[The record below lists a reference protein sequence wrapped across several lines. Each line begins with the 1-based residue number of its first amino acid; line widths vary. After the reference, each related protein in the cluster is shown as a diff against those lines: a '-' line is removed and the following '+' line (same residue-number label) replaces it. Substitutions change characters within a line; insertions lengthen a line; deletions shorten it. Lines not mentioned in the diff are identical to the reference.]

1 MIIAHLSD
9 LHICIKNKPQNL
21 NRTKYLIESALKQEV
36 SHFIITGDIS
46 HLCNPDDFLALRR
59 LLEQYEL
66 LDSQKVSMVI
76 GNHDIYGG
84 VYLAEDILTFPGKC
98 KTIDY
103 YQKIHEFHNYFLEI
117 FENTFLPFPDRRY
130 PYAKKVD
137 EILLIGV
144 NSTMEYSRLNNPF
157 ASRGKVGRKQIKGL
171 TEIFA
176 RPEFLNSKK
185 IVMSHH
191 HFSQRPLKSI
201 TLYKTFLH
209 SIESYAGKLE
219 KKKRLA
225 RVLRKNEVDLVVH
238 GHLHESAAYER
249 FSLKFLNGA
258 GAIEKN
264 TPGELKLNMISISP
278 ETIKT
283 KIKLVHYTKE
293 KLNRQNSIPEE
304 LAI

>member
-1 MIIAHLSD
+1 MVIAHLSD
-9 LHICIKNKPQNL
+9 LHICIKNKSHNL
-21 NRTKYLIESALKQEV
+21 NCTRYLIESALKHEA
-36 SHFIITGDIS
+36 SHFIITGDVS
-46 HLCNPDDFLALRR
+46 HLSNPDDFLALRH

-103 YQKIHEFHNYFLEI
+103 YKKIQEFHSYFLEI
-117 FENTFLPFPDRRY
+117 FENTILPLPDRLY

-137 EILLIGV
+137 DVLLIGI

-157 ASRGKVGRKQIKGL
+157 ASRGKVGQKQIKGL

-176 RPEFLNSKK
+176 RSEFSNLKK

-191 HFSQRPLKSI
+191 HFNKKPLESI

-209 SIESYAGKLE
+209 TIESYAGKLE
-219 KKKRLA
+219 KRKRLC
-225 RVLRKNEVDLVVH
+225 RLLRKNKVDLVVH
-238 GHLHESAAYER
+238 GHLHESATYER
-249 FSLKFLNGA
+249 SGLKFINGA

-264 TPGELKLNMISISP
+264 RPGELKLNLILVSP

-283 KIKLVHYTKE
+283 KIKTIQYTKE
-293 KLNRQNSIPEE
+293 KLNRLTNITEE